1 MKEGYGVD
9 DGAALHFV
17 GNKLAKLV
25 TSSKNAKAVKVSLED
40 HKVVE
45 QELETVYL
53 GKEK

>member
-1 MKEGYGVD
+1 MERLFILL
-9 DGAALHFV
+9 AI
-17 GNKLAKLV
+17 KLAKIV